1 MSKMEKTAKT
11 PKANWDAHANKMFI
25 EICLEEINAHNRPQQ
40 CLNKKGY
47 QNLIRKFYDRTKR
60 SYTRLQLKNRWDSMK
75 QMYVMWK
82 TLNQRASGLGRDPV
96 TGCIDASDEW
106 WTEQAQVSA
115 LMLSLCQKIH
125 WIHDYLSY
133 LCFQALPG
141 CQKFRFAP
149 LEHEVEL
156 GIMFDKCATENMVIP
171 GVGGSDHVDLE
182 NGAGDNAEGEDG
194 SGTPQASPII
204 YKHHKEKRPVHE
216 SPKGKR
222 LKKTFRNT
230 QTKQLVD
237 TYEKSEDSRISAT
250 YAGNAAVDPVR
261 EEIGRMMDVVIQ
273 AGAEEGSDEHYYATQ
288 LLIKKE
294 YRDMFITLKTPA
306 GRLTWLR
313 RAWEDRKVTWD
324 A

>member
-1 MSKMEKTAKT
+1 MEKVAKT
-11 PKANWDAHANKMFI
+11 AKANWDAYANNVFI

-82 TLNQRASGLGRDPV
+82 TLNQRASGLGRDPI

-106 WTEQAQVSA
+106 WTEQA
-115 LMLSLCQKIH
+115 
-125 WIHDYLSY
+125 
-133 LCFQALPG
+133 QALPG

-171 GVGGSDHVDLE
+171 GVGGSDHVELE

-204 YKHHKEKRPVHE
+204 YKHHKEKRPVLE

-222 LKKTFRNT
+222 LKKTFRNI

-250 YAGNAAVDPVR
+250 YAGNVAVDPVR
-261 EEIGRMMDVVIQ
+261 EEIGQMMDVVIQ

-324 A
+324 T